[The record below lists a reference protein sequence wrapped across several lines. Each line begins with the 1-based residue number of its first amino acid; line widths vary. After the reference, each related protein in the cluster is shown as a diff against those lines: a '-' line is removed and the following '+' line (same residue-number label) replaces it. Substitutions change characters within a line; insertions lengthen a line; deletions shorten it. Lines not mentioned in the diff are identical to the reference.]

1 MKGAT
6 GSWTDEYS
14 KIDVFL
20 LSLIFDF
27 LAIGSLSSL
36 FLSFLPGLAAMTGS
50 SNWYLNLS
58 PTLSRLKK
66 EK

>member
-50 SNWYLNLS
+50 SNWYLN
-58 PTLSRLKK
+58 
-66 EK
+66 